1 MAQAPVRPDAED
13 TRYDLATRRG
23 DIPIQNTANPLHR
36 DTADQ
41 FNEQHYNS
49 VQSRDESRGIRNSST
64 EKRVVGTT
72 MQVGGIAMKMGGK
85 ATKQA
90 GRVMARAG
98 TALSAT
104 GVGAIVG
111 VPLAIAGGGLSAV
124 GSGAETAG
132 KMTSK
137 TGRALKR
144 QAKLGSKKKIGAVK
158 NVVGSAILSALVIKT
173 WIMVLVPSS
182 ILSIIFLAT
191 VIGIPF
197 FLFFLGLNWVATFI
211 LIFAVLA
218 RHASMGISPIA
229 GQNSDVKILILC
241 GCVVGHLIPLINLV
255 PWILFYIWYTALYP
269 R

>member
-1 MAQAPVRPDAED
+1 MAQAPVRLDAED

-23 DIPIQNTANPLHR
+23 DTPIQNTTNPLHR
-36 DTADQ
+36 DTAEQ

-49 VQSRDESRGIRNSST
+49 IQSRDETRGIRNSST

-72 MQVGGIAMKMGGK
+72 MQVGGMAMKMGGK

-104 GVGAIVG
+104 GVGTIVG
-111 VPLAIAGGGLSAV
+111 VPLALTGEGLSAV

-132 KMTSK
+132 RMTSK

-144 QAKLGSKKKIGAVK
+144 AGKKGLKNKVQTAK
-158 NVVGSAILSALVIKT
+158 NVAGSAILSALVIKK
-173 WIMVLVPSS
+173 WIMILVPTS
-182 ILSIIFLAT
+182 ILSIIFLFT
-191 VIGIPF
+191 VLGLPISFF
-197 FLFFLGLNWVATFI
+197 FLLINWVATFA
-211 LIFAVLA
+211 LIFVVLA
-218 RHASMGISPIA
+218 RHASMGISPLA
-229 GQNSDVKILILC
+229 GQNSDVKMMILC
-241 GCVVGHLIPLINLV
+241 GCVVGHLMPLINLV